1 MQKIELIPLIDRRP
15 SLFDLWTIY
24 KFNTGVLAIKAKVP
38 PGTIQSMLG
47 NQPVHR
53 REAEKVL
60 EQLSALLH
68 KEYTLQTVYVVLV
81 AEKEAT
87 EPL

>member
-1 MQKIELIPLIDRRP
+1 MQKVALLPLEDRRP
-15 SLFDLWTIY
+15 SLYDLWTMY
-24 KFNTGVLAIKAKVP
+24 KFNTGMLAIKAKVP
-38 PGTIQSMLG
+38 PGTIQAMFG